1 MPSRPRTG
9 RFCSGRCRR
18 WPWRGCSDPAGDDE
32 SAAAAIDQLLRDAG
46 LRARMGAAGA
56 ERALAQY
63 DADLVM
69 ASLTSLYETLA
80 RGRGH

>member
-1 MPSRPRTG
+1 
-9 RFCSGRCRR
+9 
-18 WPWRGCSDPAGDDE
+18 
-32 SAAAAIDQLLRDAG
+32 
-46 LRARMGAAGA
+46 MGAAGA